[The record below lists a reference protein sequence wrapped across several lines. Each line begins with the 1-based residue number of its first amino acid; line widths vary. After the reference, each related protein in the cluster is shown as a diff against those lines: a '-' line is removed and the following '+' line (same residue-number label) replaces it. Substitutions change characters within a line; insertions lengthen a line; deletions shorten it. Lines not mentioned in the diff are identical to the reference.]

1 MNRPASSSKPRA
13 TKPMNDSETTSELG
27 IEKRGR
33 SFFIGLLS
41 VSAVS
46 ILALLLM
53 YYKGD
58 FYGKRVAISAVE
70 RVVTQNAFLQLL
82 SSDFSQEQARQVQQ
96 QLTAFY
102 TAAKQG
108 KVQDEKLLNVSE
120 MLKAMLA
127 DNRLT
132 KEEVDAILSDIEE
145 KG

>member
-1 MNRPASSSKPRA
+1 MNRP
-13 TKPMNDSETTSELG
+13 ETTVESG
-27 IEKRGR
+27 IETRGR

-58 FYGKRVAISAVE
+58 FYGKRVAVAAIGNIVA
-70 RVVTQNAFLQLL
+70 QDAFLGLL
-82 SSDFSQEQARQVQQ
+82 SSDFSPGQARQIQQ
-96 QLTAFY
+96 KLAAFY
-102 TAAKQG
+102 LAAKQG
-108 KVQDEKLLNVSE
+108 QVPDEKLLNVSE

-132 KEEVDAILSDIEE
+132 KEEVEVILNRIEE
-145 KG
+145 KR

>member
-1 MNRPASSSKPRA
+1 MNSQ
-13 TKPMNDSETTSELG
+13 ETAQETAIEIG

-33 SFFIGLLS
+33 GFFIGLLS

-58 FYGKRVAISAVE
+58 FYGKHVAIDAIE
-70 RVVTQNAFLQLL
+70 KVVTQEAFLSLL
-82 SSDFSQEQARQVQQ
+82 PPEEAPDQAREVQQ
-96 QLTAFY
+96 KLIAFY
-102 TAAKQG
+102 QAAKRGQ
-108 KVQDEKLLNVSE
+108 VSDERLLNVSE

-132 KEEVDAILSDIEE
+132 KEEIETLLTQIKE

>member
-1 MNRPASSSKPRA
+1 
-13 TKPMNDSETTSELG
+13 MNDSETTVELG

-58 FYGKRVAISAVE
+58 FYGKRVAISAIE
-70 RVVTQNAFLQLL
+70 QVVTQDAFLQLL
-82 SSDFSQEQARQVQQ
+82 SSDFSPEQARQVQQ
-96 QLTAFY
+96 KLTAFY
-102 TAAKQG
+102 TSAKQG
-108 KVQDEKLLNVSE
+108 KVPDEKLLNVSE
-120 MLKAMLA
+120 LLKAMLA

-132 KEEVDAILSDIEE
+132 KEEIEAILGQIEE
-145 KG
+145 KS

>member
-1 MNRPASSSKPRA
+1 MNQP
-13 TKPMNDSETTSELG
+13 ETTVELG

-58 FYGKRVAISAVE
+58 FYGKRVAIAAIE
-70 RVVTQNAFLQLL
+70 QVVTQDAFLQLL
-82 SSDFSQEQARQVQQ
+82 LHDFSPEQARQVQQ
-96 QLTAFY
+96 RLTAFY
-102 TAAKQG
+102 SAAKQG
-108 KVQDEKLLNVSE
+108 RVPDEKLLNVSE
-120 MLKAMLA
+120 MLKATLA

-132 KEEVDAILSDIEE
+132 KEEVEAILNRIEE
-145 KG
+145 KS